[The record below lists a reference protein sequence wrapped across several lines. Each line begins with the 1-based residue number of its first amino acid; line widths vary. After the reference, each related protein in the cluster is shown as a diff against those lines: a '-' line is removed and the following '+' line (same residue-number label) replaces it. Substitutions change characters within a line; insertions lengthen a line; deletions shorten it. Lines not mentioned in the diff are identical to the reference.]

1 MDGILTA
8 VICNSMKKW
17 AQTTWFF
24 YVQGTHTVIC
34 AMCHFSTVVHY
45 TSGSMSSEWHRPVHQ
60 LTRLIIADLWPKDYL
75 KSSCRYFR
83 HLRVFS
89 SSSCKELDSERGTS
103 ILINHHFVFESGV
116 FLYIVYRVYIVYL
129 YILKLFPAYAVCSSN
144 EHLYMPKRWKHA
156 KK

>member
-17 AQTTWFF
+17 AQATWFF

-34 AMCHFSTVVHY
+34 AMCRFSTVIHY
-45 TSGSMSSEWHRPVHQ
+45 TSGSMSSRWRRPVHQ
-60 LTRLIIADLWPKDYL
+60 LTRLIIADLWPKFYL

-89 SSSCKELDSERGTS
+89 SSSCKELTEETWQDSERGTS
-103 ILINHHFVFESGV
+103 ILINHRFVFESGV
-116 FLYIVYRVYIVYL
+116 TPIYTETVSCLCYLFIERTLVY
-129 YILKLFPAYAVCSSN
+129 A
-144 EHLYMPKRWKHA
+144 
-156 KK
+156 